1 MWVRDNGSFFF
12 YLSRITRSLKVLITN
27 VVQFI
32 TFNVNLKLT
41 DVTLNCTLFVCNV
54 NITDFA
60 GEDYIRIGRKTNQY
74 LH

>member
-1 MWVRDNGSFFF
+1 MP
-12 YLSRITRSLKVLITN
+12 RIIRSLKVLITN

-32 TFNVNLKLT
+32 TFNVNTKLT
-41 DVTLNCTLFVCNV
+41 DVTLNCSVFVINA

-60 GEDYIRIGRKTNQY
+60 EKNYITIGRNTQQY